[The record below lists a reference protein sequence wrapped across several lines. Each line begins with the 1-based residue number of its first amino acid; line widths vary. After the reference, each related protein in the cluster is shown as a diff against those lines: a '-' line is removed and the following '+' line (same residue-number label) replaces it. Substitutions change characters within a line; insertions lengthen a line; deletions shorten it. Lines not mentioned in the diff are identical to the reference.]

1 MATSPSLRDL
11 AKALGLS
18 HTTISEA
25 LRGTPRVKPETRDR
39 ILAAAKAAGYRSN
52 PLAGALMSEMRRARG
67 GTFRGVLAILDL
79 DGPEGRPVSATRY
92 HAELERGVRER
103 ADQLGFKGEL
113 FALGQ
118 RGVSLPRLD
127 TILRSRGIRGLVFLP
142 VDAQPDLTAL
152 DWSHYAG
159 VYTDYVIAKPR
170 LHCVCSDHYLAM
182 FTAMERLA
190 ALGYRRPGL
199 VISRHQDE
207 RLLYRWEA
215 GFTAR
220 REHYPDFARIKP
232 LVPVDVTREA
242 FTKWFK
248 ETKPDVVLCHRAE
261 VIEWMQEC
269 GARVPETHGFCC
281 LNQTMNPRSC
291 AGVDLQPRLL
301 GARAVELLIAQI
313 YHNEYGVP
321 PTASITS
328 IPAVWT
334 DGPTLRA
341 MPPVPTKS

>member
-11 AKALGLS
+11 ARTLGLS

-67 GTFRGVLAILDL
+67 GTFRGVIAILDL
-79 DGPEGRPVSATRY
+79 DGPDRRPVHSVRY
-92 HAELERGVRER
+92 HSELERGARER
-103 ADQLGFKGEL
+103 AETLGFKGEL
-113 FALGQ
+113 FLLGQ
-118 RGVSLPRLD
+118 KGVSLPRLD
-127 TILRSRGIRGLVFLP
+127 TILRSRGIRGLLFLP

-152 DWSHYAG
+152 DWTHYAG
-159 VYTDYVIAKPR
+159 IYTDYVISKPR
-170 LHCVCSDHYLAM
+170 LHCVCPDHYLAM
-182 FTAMERLA
+182 FTAMERLS

-199 VISRHQDE
+199 VLNRHHDE
-207 RLLYRWEA
+207 RVLFRWEA

-220 REHYPDFARIKP
+220 REHYPDVVRIKP
-232 LVPVDVTREA
+232 LIVPEITPEVFTR
-242 FTKWFK
+242 WFK

-261 VIEWMQEC
+261 VADWMQAA

-281 LNQTMNPRSC
+281 LNQSMNVVPC

-301 GARAVELLIAQI
+301 GARAIELLIAQL
-313 YHNEYGVP
+313 YHNEYGIP

-328 IPAVWT
+328 IPAAWI
-334 DGPTLRA
+334 DGPTLRV
-341 MPPVPTKS
+341 MPVPAR